1 MKKIVSIVL
10 LMVAF
15 GFSGNAQSNLK
26 LESNTKSRDQK
37 VNPKEEAYKDV
48 KELSNLLELSPEV
61 TNSFLEML
69 VMRNEALINAKSDEE
84 KRIVYDRFG
93 KKLLSS
99 LNDDQLKK
107 LNSNKE
113 LHFKLTGRKE

>member
-107 LNSNKE
+107 LHSNKE

>member
-99 LNDDQLKK
+99 LNDEQLKK
-107 LNSNKE
+107 LHSNKE

>member
-1 MKKIVSIVL
+1 
-10 LMVAF
+10 MVAF

>member
-26 LESNTKSRDQK
+26 LESDTKSRDQK

-99 LNDDQLKK
+99 LNDEQLKK
-107 LNSNKE
+107 LHSNKE